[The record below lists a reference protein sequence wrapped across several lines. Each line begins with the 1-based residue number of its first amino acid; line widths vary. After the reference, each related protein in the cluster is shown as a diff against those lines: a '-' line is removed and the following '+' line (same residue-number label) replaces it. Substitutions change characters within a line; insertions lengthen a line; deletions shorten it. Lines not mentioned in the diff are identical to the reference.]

1 MERSPAANAAE
12 PPGEDGG
19 FETGQR
25 RPPRITFSDNSSSL
39 IRCIPNER
47 ATFFVKIDCAEEDE
61 AELLPFKFEW
71 TRGDIPIEN
80 SDRFRITAT
89 SNAVQLAVEHVQ
101 REDAGHYTLFART
114 KSQDVVRRHVE
125 LIVEDRST
133 GDDPPVFLRRLL
145 DLSVKVGTRTRLL
158 TEIRSS
164 TDLKLTWYRND
175 RRVCANDR
183 ITEVNEGT
191 FHYLEISPVTLDDGG
206 QWMLMAENFGG
217 RNSCLGTLNVLVP
230 KAYKAPEFVEELRAV
245 LTEQGTVSLECK
257 VVGVPTPHLRWFK
270 DSKEIK
276 AGDIFA
282 LTANADDP
290 TSLGTYTCEARNCMG
305 VTYSSSKVHVVGR
318 GSREGSLKPADS
330 VASNAPPPI
339 FTNELRDLSLLIGET
354 IILGCQVVVPPWP
367 KSVCWYNAN
376 GRVETGERY
385 KLIEDGLGVY
395 MIEVK
400 PSESCDGG
408 EWKCV
413 VTSFDGSV
421 GITSC
426 TVAMDIPRNYRKPRF
441 MESLRA
447 VLTEEGLVSFECKV
461 VGFPT
466 PVLKWFKDG
475 HELKPGDVYQL
486 TGTNSLGTYCCIAR
500 NCMGETSS
508 TAVLTVEDIQN
519 QLTEEERLVFSQ
531 QSQNQAPKFL
541 TGLKSTDA
549 KINEPFQFKVV
560 VKATPDPILS
570 WFRDELPIDPNERY
584 NHYRGENEEWL
595 LDIRAVEFVD
605 QAEWKCVA
613 VNDFGTSITSCFLK
627 LQIPRHYKKPRFLEC
642 LRAVLTEEG
651 AVNLEC
657 KVIGV
662 PQPALK
668 WYKDGVEL
676 KPGDI
681 HRIISGQDG
690 TCCLGTYT
698 CEARNCM
705 GVVASSASLLGFEDA
720 QKGQQQKSEQLH
732 ENELQRNYSLSTI
745 QEERTSQLY
754 ETPVGDITIDDK
766 GDVSFSFDGKEVSV
780 SLYETPD
787 LTEEE
792 ALKIVEMY
800 ADQISE
806 HVTEHNIVELPPLRF
821 VKETSQSG
829 KLLMEAVVI
838 DISPEYFTVEDDM
851 RTEADMDDISINE
864 ITVHGSS
871 GREDKVDKETEQYVQ
886 QSFDKMEE
894 ELSLSAPIRKRKKSK
909 PTETDEFFSL
919 SKASASGSQGE
930 EETSDLQTFA
940 SAQMSASQKGA
951 SAAQNSP
958 EKDKDSVAPPK
969 RKKSKKPTDSD
980 SSKTTEDEARLQDI
994 SGAVGD
1000 GLLVRPSSHAKAVTD
1015 ENEINKNLIA
1025 LVPLAKLLR
1034 VIENHLTAVENEV
1047 MEQSTMMMTPS
1058 AADQSIA
1065 IIRNIIDPI
1074 KQIESKLRVYSGET
1088 QIDALIQS
1096 MDEDIRRLHMG
1107 LQVIEKCVEIDETG
1121 ATLIQRT
1128 SVCIIDS
1135 VADQMK
1141 RALEEL
1147 KIVSRKFESECLRSQ
1162 IELTADDI
1170 QQGLE
1175 ITQGTIKSQ
1184 ALLQEAQELEAA
1196 KHFSEAVEKMQEVP
1210 DSISFATIS
1219 EANLPSEASALKEI
1233 CQPVAKIQEALERVE
1248 MELSL
1253 EESEEQIY
1261 KKVHQKVLESI
1272 VEPIKQLQSTLQ
1284 AIEDKTESLVGSE
1297 SMEQKIN
1304 MAILDIVTPPLFEL
1318 NKGLEVILNEK
1329 SDSVEG
1335 GMLTVSTVESMVP
1348 PLQEIQ
1354 NGLAQLGQDLESGQ
1368 ANVPQEEHRSEPALD
1383 VADTQKLLQS
1393 FAQAVLHFETNIER
1407 ISPRL
1412 SSNVKIRL
1420 LNLKDELSALIS
1432 TILEKNIT
1440 GHHIELLDRLK
1451 RPVDE
1456 LNYCIR
1462 QTEVKNMT
1470 GSLADLIEPL
1480 SMLQENTQ
1488 KGHGRLLTAREPDQ
1502 QALQTL
1508 DNIRSIIRNVVIDIE
1523 EHEFKILQ
1531 QEIQQDEEQASQ
1543 QQDKSFSALRKVL
1556 ETKVSLEEAVGNIET
1571 LQEALNKISES
1582 PKASERVKTSS
1593 NEAQVYLLRILQIAK
1608 GLATFSEAETTLDV
1622 NEANTTRILFECGKS
1637 FDDLAKALDSPESLT
1652 EIEFLNALNQFGD
1665 IVGQQKQSMDEK
1677 LSIAS
1682 PLSSL
1687 IHVLENLKP
1696 PKASMEDLSTLD
1708 DVSVLKS
1715 AAESLH
1721 TEPEAEPLSAEKPSP
1736 VAVLLSDL
1744 NQGITSV
1751 LSHCEDPDVVSLTGT
1766 GAQQVQEALV
1776 KMQEL
1781 QNSLALVQ
1789 ETNVVEA
1796 AHPLSEASQQGTFAE
1811 ALCSLERCVLQ
1822 VEECLAHSG
1831 VESLT
1836 DLELSKLKTLATP
1849 LRDVRQYCEQID
1861 VQLLENVTDIST
1873 QGDISELKSSGHQQT
1888 VSDHVQEVAVIE
1900 EEPIVEVFDIQQG
1913 VASGIKQLEA
1923 CLEVTQTDANKELQQ
1938 VGQIMEQLK
1947 SDLENIQTALVAD
1960 TAQQETVLAQAEIA
1974 RTMFR
1979 LKESLVHTYESGL
1992 VDSLENVESAFE
2004 DILLSLPILETQLAE
2019 EMFVKIEKAFGNFV
2033 AHCDR
2038 LAAVD
2043 HQQLKSLKKPIE
2055 NLVRSI
2061 GAVATQPTVDVD
2073 KSSAV
2078 VVQLQTSLM
2087 AAFRSL
2093 NEVSEQVGND
2103 VLGGLLKTQS
2113 SLVTVFDFIENNDS
2127 IIRVI
2132 ELLQEI
2138 DSITAELKALC
2149 EIPVEP
2155 TVPIDISVII
2165 ENVLSGKAFL
2175 TEIEEGLQANSP
2187 QCVLLL
2193 DENTED
2199 IAQLE
2204 ATLIQIEK
2212 EILSQPQ
2219 LTQITAKQF
2228 TLIDTLQLQIRNLQ
2242 EKLKKLN
2249 VFLSELQSQSDVSS
2263 PESALDTN
2271 LDNKEGSGSQED
2283 IEPEAKRAKLLE
2295 INQQQVSDTS
2305 VFTQGEHLETTQ
2317 DSKKAKEKESEVQ
2330 KEKQSYE
2337 EKALQG
2343 KSVVDQKEEDGL
2355 KPHPEKTVDPEIQQ
2369 DVKSTFEKEND
2380 DKEVILEALAKKL
2393 SQSLNNIENNEEIKS
2408 IIADSQDILDNIN
2421 DIDKV
2426 SKLIFKLREHIV
2438 HTYDGKPPEEQA
2450 DKELAEEIIES
2461 LFAACPDAT
2470 KQVIQNC
2477 IKEIKTNV
2485 ILTKA
2490 AIQLIDDSN
2499 MFTKPSLLV
2508 PKLVNLER
2516 ISEKTQMELNIDKSS
2531 EKMICL
2537 QQNLMDIFIILDDL
2551 VDKKTETINP
2561 KIEDIKKLLLS
2572 EYDYIEKKQGQL
2584 NTAVVHGK
2592 IEIIT
2597 QKILTICEDFK
2608 DFIEKQNQNNE
2619 ALGIK
2624 EAEEKAEDVV
2634 DHLIEGQKSEIGATD
2649 EKQLKIET
2657 QKQADKDFKQESQ
2670 KTKET
2675 VVAANKISEENIE
2688 ESIKPEIKETET
2700 KLKNAKALEKQILE
2714 EKEIKVEAQKQAD
2727 KDVDQKSQKP
2737 EVTEVV
2743 AEKISEEN
2751 IEESIKPEIKETET
2765 KSQKAEALEKQILEE
2780 KQIEVEA
2787 QKQADKDVNQK
2798 SQKPKVTE
2806 VVAEKISEENIEES
2820 IKPKLK
2826 ETETKSQ
2833 KAEAL
2838 EKQILKEKQM
2848 EVEAQKQADK
2858 DVDQK
2863 SQKPEVTEVVAE
2875 KISEENIEESIK
2887 PEIKETKTKS
2897 QKAEALEKQ
2906 ILEKKQM
2913 ETNAQKQAD
2922 QGLDQKSQK
2931 PEQTEV
2937 VTEKISDENIEKSIN
2952 PEIKETETKSQ
2963 KAEALEKQI
2972 LEEKQMEV
2980 EAQKQADKDVDQKSQ
2995 KPEETEVVT
3004 EKISDE
3010 NIEKSIKP
3018 EIKETETKSQKAEAL
3033 EKQILE
3039 EKQMEVEAQKQ
3050 ADKDVDQKSQKPE
3063 ETEVVAEKIS
3073 EENINESIKPE
3084 IKETETKSQKAEALE
3099 KQILEEKQMEVEA
3112 QKQADKDVDQKS
3124 QKPEVTEVVAEKISE
3139 ENIEES
3145 IKPKLK
3151 ETETKSQKAEAL
3163 EKQILKEKQMEV
3175 EAQKQAD
3182 KDVDQKSQKP
3192 EVTEVVAEKISEEN
3206 IEESIKPEIKETKT
3220 KSQKAEALEKQI
3232 LEKKQ
3237 METNAQKQADQ
3248 GLDQKSQKPEQT
3260 EVVTEKISDENIEKS
3275 INPEIKETE
3284 TKSQKAEALEKQILE
3299 EKQMEVEAQKQADKD
3314 VDQKSQKPEETEVVT
3329 EKISDENIEKSI
3341 KPEIKET
3348 ETKSQKAEALEKQ
3361 ILEEKQ
3367 MEVEAQKQ
3375 ADKDVDQKSQKPE
3388 ETEVVAEK
3396 ISEENINESI
3406 KPEIKETETKS
3417 QKAEALEKQI
3427 LEEKQ
3432 MEVEAQKQANKDV
3445 DQKSQK
3451 PEETEV
3457 VTEKISDEN
3466 IEKSIKPEIKETETK
3481 SQKAEALEKQIL
3493 EEKQMEVE
3501 AQKQA
3506 DKDVD
3511 QKSQKPEETE
3521 VVTEKISDENIEK
3534 SIKPEIK
3541 EMETK
3546 SQKAEALE
3554 KQILEE
3560 KEMEVEAQKQ
3570 ADKDVDQK
3578 SQKSEETDVVAQKI
3592 SEENI
3597 EESIKPVIRETET
3610 KSQKAEALEK
3620 QILEEKQMEVEAQKQ
3635 ADKDVDQKS
3644 QKPEVTDVVAEKIS
3658 EENIN
3663 ESIKPEIKE
3672 TETKS
3677 QKAEALEKQILE
3689 EKQMELEAQ
3698 KQAHKDVDQKS
3709 QKPEVTEVVAEK
3721 ISEENIEESMKP
3733 EIKETE
3739 TKSQKAEAL
3748 KKQILEEKQMEVEAQ
3763 KQANKDVDQKS
3774 QKPEVTEVVA
3784 EKISE
3789 ENIEESIKPEIKE
3802 TETKS
3807 QKAEALEKQ
3816 ILEEKQM
3823 EVEAQKQANKDV
3835 DQKSQK
3841 PEVTEVVAEKTSVE
3855 NIEKSIKPE
3864 IKEVE
3869 TKSQKAEALEKQ
3881 ILEEKQMEVEAQR
3894 HVDKD
3899 VRQNSQQ
3906 REVSEIVVE
3915 KTLQD
3920 KPKKPEMARAV
3931 EKLVLAEKQIE
3942 VEGQTQ
3948 AETALEQKSQ
3958 KTEVTE
3964 VVAEKIYEEKVEDS
3978 KKCETKGSES
3988 KIEKAKS
3995 VEKQVLE
4002 EKKAKSQKE
4011 RLTNLNVIFMKLSQ
4025 EVIPSN
4031 NAILAESQYTINN
4044 LEDIDAVAKLMLK
4057 IRDHIA
4063 YTFTGTKASDQKNKK
4078 LFELFIESLCDAC
4091 PEATEQVMLNY
4102 LKEIRTNVILT
4113 KAAIQLIDDCNMF
4126 TKPSLLIPKLVNL
4139 ERVSNKIQSE
4149 THVDKSSEKMI
4160 SLQQS
4165 LMDIFVILDDLLD
4178 EKTEILKPRIE
4189 QIKTLL
4195 LTEYDY
4201 IEKKEGQ
4208 LHTAVINGKIKVV
4221 TQNILNIIED
4231 LKQLTGEQCQE
4242 SIKEL
4247 ELGKVSQKEIAATD
4261 QISKEIFEESRKA
4274 EKISEEKVEESQKT
4288 EIKDSKT
4295 KSKKAKAS
4303 EKKPIEEEKLEGKN
4317 QKQAEVAADK
4327 KTQKAE
4333 VSEVVAE
4340 NISEEKVE
4348 ESQKAEIKDSEAK
4361 SKKAKASEKKSIEEE
4376 KLEDKNHKQAE
4387 VSADKKAQKADVSE
4401 VVAEKISEDNVE
4413 EIQQPEIKDSEA
4425 KSKKAKALEKKPIE
4439 EEKLEGRNQKQAE
4452 VAADKKAQKA
4462 EVLEVVAE
4470 KISDEMVEESQKTKV
4485 KDSEAKSK
4493 KAKALEKEPIEEEK
4507 LEDKNQKQA
4516 EVAADKKTQKAEV
4529 SDVVAENISE
4539 EKVEESQKTEVKD
4552 SEIKSKKAKAS
4563 EKKPIEEEK
4572 LEDKNQKQV
4581 EVAADKKTQKAEV
4594 SEVVA
4599 EMLSEERVE
4608 ESQKTEIKDSETKS
4622 KKAKASE
4629 KKPIEEDKLEDKN
4642 QKQAEV
4648 AADKKA
4654 QKAEASEVV
4663 AEKISEENVKERQQT
4678 EVKDSEA
4685 KSKKAK
4691 ASEKKPIEEEKLEDK
4706 NQKQAEVAADKK
4718 AQKAEASEVVA
4729 EKISEK
4735 RVEES
4740 QKAEIK
4746 DSEIKSKKAKASEK
4760 KPIEE
4765 EKLEDKN
4772 QKQAEVAADKEAQK
4786 AEVSEVVAEKISEEK
4801 VEERQKTEVKDSEA
4815 KSKKAKASEKKLI
4828 EEEQLEDKNQKQV
4841 EVAAGKKTQKAEVSE
4856 VVAEKISEEKVEKSQ
4871 KTEVKDS
4878 DAKSKKVKASEKKP
4892 IEEEKLDDKN
4902 QKQVEVAA
4910 DKKTQK
4916 AEASEVVAEKI
4927 SEEKMQESQKG
4938 EVKDSDAKSKKAKAS
4953 EKKPIEEEKLED
4965 KNQKQT
4971 EIAADEKNKVNKIDD
4986 VNDGKVER
4994 TTVLDEES
5002 VIPKRKL
5009 YDAEETADSVSFQA
5023 YKSMGSEYKDRK
5035 ESRSAKRK
5043 PTVDIQLTNRN
5054 TASGSDL
5061 KLTCGLSGH
5070 DMSVQWFK
5078 ENCPI
5083 ENGAKYKRT
5092 LNDGLSCLEI
5102 KSVELSDSGIYR
5114 CIASNQNGEVE
5125 TSCLVTIYE
5134 APSSKFGTPPIFT
5147 RNIRDAYHSQGNQ
5160 LTLECKVSGSPKPHI
5175 YWQRDNTL
5183 LPIEG
5188 SKYQY
5193 AEQSDGVKLLTINNF
5208 GSNDSGLYT
5217 CYAESENG
5225 QMKISKFVQAS
5236 DYVRERTTE
5245 KKPIDKVIQ
5254 EIKREESAPA
5264 SASDNAAAK
5273 AKAREAKLRLNLETS
5288 LKAMTIGS
5296 GNKAQLICYVTGIS
5310 EDVHWLRNE
5319 ERVTKDARH
5328 KIYNING
5335 AISLEI
5341 YDARVEDSG
5350 HYRCVVKNSRQ
5361 TVESAGQ
5368 LSVLDQSTGSL
5379 PQSFSSGIT
5388 ESYDAQRNE
5397 IVLSCQV
5404 NGRPNVSWMRD
5415 DHSICN
5421 NRYRAIEEP
5430 GGVRKLIIRNPI
5442 SSDCGIFACYAE
5454 HEDRID
5460 STSTTIKAAD
5470 LKRLINVSQEEITS
5484 ISDYDSSH
5492 WSRSQSHL
5500 SAGTQVNGNGELHR
5514 AGDRVLRSV
5523 GKAKPLFNTL
5533 LHDRTVSEGANLRLV
5548 CAVSGDENTHIE
5560 WLKNHKPLP
5569 RGDNRYQTLY
5579 LNGEASLEIFAAVAD
5594 DSGNY
5599 TCCATND
5606 FGESLTHAQLRV
5618 YKNFKEATLPST
5630 FTQPIRD
5637 TYSLNENELVLDCR
5651 VRGQPRPEIQWVKG
5665 TEPIEA
5671 SEKYKLSDQADG
5683 YAKLTIVNPT
5693 EKDSGIYWCVARNEG
5708 AENKISH
5715 QVDFKG
5721 RQNYSLQK
5729 THGFFH
5735 RDPNKPHFLLPLGNQ
5750 TVCNGGTVAISAEFM
5765 QTSTPIEVK
5774 WLRDRRVVDG
5784 PNVKALADKGV
5795 YTLTIMNAGPEV
5807 EGTYTCRASNAFGRI
5822 ESNVNVDVAVGAEK
5836 DERPPLFLSRPD
5848 TEMKIAVGDPFSLS
5862 FRIAGDPKPKLT
5874 FMKGT
5879 KDITQSDRV
5888 SKEVSDDYTR
5898 FSVQQAQ
5905 ISDSGTYFVVARN
5918 NFGTDRIFV
5927 TVTVNPRARSA
5938 TPTQPRWGLPLDSY
5952 SDTSYFRD
5960 PPGCISTEPLVVDS
5974 GPTHISL
5981 SWGKPVSANSAPVMA
5996 YKVEAWVVG
6005 HEGGAYWRELGLTPI
6020 NSFDA
6025 FNLKANVE
6033 YHFRVT
6039 PKNRYGWGPTVQ
6051 TSSPLQVGGVEC
6063 LPEFVKILPGQAKAL
6078 LGSSFTLQCN
6088 MRGAPRPQVNWFK
6101 DGIQLSSSSERV
6113 KIRQIGSTCALT
6125 IATVSELDSGRY
6137 TCEATNSKGRVS
6149 TFARLQVVSDS
6160 RIYEADSRLKEI
6172 AHGRNVADVGD
6183 SLPIFTMRLRDR
6195 RVQVTYPVRLTCQ
6208 IVGYPV
6214 PEILWYK
6221 DDLPIH
6227 TGRKHLISAE
6237 GQFFTLEIAAT
6248 TLDDSGTYTCLA
6260 KNELGSVSCHCTL
6273 VVDKGIRAYI
6283 SPDFYVPLDPFY
6295 IFREGSEIRLSTKVE
6310 AYPSVGVTW
6319 HRNGMRL
6326 RPSRRLTATL
6336 DSNGFVELII
6346 AEATVRDAGI
6356 YVCVASNVVG
6366 KVETICRVAIE
6377 EEEDKAMAQPRQ
6389 LEIPSIKTDDLPYS
6403 KEPLF
6408 VVKPRSS
6415 EAYEG
6420 DNVIIFCEVVGD
6432 PKPEVVWLRD
6442 FLNPEYYKDAPH
6454 FRRIGE
6460 GPEYRLEIPSAKLD
6474 FTGTYS
6480 VIASN
6485 CHGEAKAVIS
6495 LQIFAKD
6502 ILNKSRMDKVHT
6514 RHGNIETLP
6523 RFVRN
6528 LRNLRCCDGDAI
6540 SLECHVE
6547 ADPEPFI
6554 IWEKD
6559 GHVVPSDR
6567 DYVMSFDGTK
6577 ATLSIPRVYP
6587 EDEGEYTCVAKNS
6600 VGRSLSSACI
6610 IVDVPEEKENML
6622 SRQLT
6627 RPSGLLSAHST
6638 PRSTPRSTPARSFS
6652 PLRLSYRT
6660 SSIDLSGISERRRS
6674 DARNAITAPK
6684 FLAIPYNRV
6693 VEEGDSVRF
6702 QCAIS
6707 GHPTPWATWDKD
6719 GLIVTPTPRIAVKE
6733 IDDLRIIEID
6743 EVSFDDAGL
6752 YRVTLEN
6759 DFGRIE
6765 ATARLDVI
6773 RSSRYSKSPSVR
6785 SVRASSSRRNAHLYR
6800 RIMGPSTA
6808 IGGRMALASG
6818 YRGSSVPSVRFYHN
6832 NVELEES
6839 ERVHILLQEE
6849 QSVALLIVDNVARE
6863 DEGLY
6868 TCIISGDH
6876 DPLISST
6883 AVTFHEPN
6891 AEIPRRR
6898 AVITEPLPEITKSL
6912 EGEVIDLC
6920 CAIDCDEPYSY
6931 VWLRNGE
6938 ILPDSDEFNYIDHG
6952 NGRLCL
6958 RINDAFDIDSGTY
6971 SCQVFT
6977 DSASPWSWSST
6988 CHSDALSMDCSTSGE
7003 LCVLERDLR
7012 RQNEEC
7018 VQLLKS
7024 PLPVVCGTGE
7034 EALFYARVFPC
7045 QAEAEWYLNGQLLAP
7060 SDDSLNMTL
7069 ESYPDGI
7076 RLLRMRDVSTSRSG
7090 EICLQVKHPQ
7100 AESRRIPA
7108 ARTYTTLLVLPAI
7121 RGNSS
7126 GSSLAARS
7134 CILRRP
7140 EDCTA
7145 LIGGHVRL
7153 SVRFEP
7159 FPGTKVVWYKA
7170 CHPIVESSNVTIR
7183 TSGQQSTLY
7192 ITDISAD
7199 DSGKYTVEV
7208 MNDYGVEAS
7217 AASVAV
7223 EGPPE
7228 PPSGQPSVSLGPD
7241 RVAVAWCGPPYDG
7254 GCMITGFIIEMQ
7266 TLGEDCDADN
7276 WQQVTR
7282 VVDTLAYTVKN
7293 LQPQRQYRFRIRAEN
7308 IHGRSEPG
7316 QASELVQITGK
7327 PQRSTA
7333 DASDLFG
7340 QSVSVQSG
7348 GDFKSRFEII
7358 EELGKGRF
7366 GIVYKVQ
7373 ERGQPEQ
7380 LLAAKVIKCIKAH
7393 DRQKVLEEISIMR
7406 SLQHPKLLQLAASF
7420 ESPREIVMVMEYITG
7435 GELFERVVADDFT
7448 LTEMDCILFLRQV
7461 CDGVAY
7467 MHGQSVV
7474 HLDLKPENIMCHTR
7488 TSHQIKII
7496 DFGLAQ
7502 RLDTNAPVRVLFGTP
7517 EFIPPEIIS
7526 YEPIGFKSDMWSVG
7540 VICYVL
7546 LSGLSPFMGDTDV
7559 ETFSNITRA
7568 DYDYDD
7574 EAFDCVS
7581 QEAKDFISQL
7591 LVHRKEDRLTA
7602 QQCLESKWLCQRH
7615 DEHLSNNKICTDK
7628 LKKFII
7634 RRKWQKTGNAIR
7646 ALGRMANLS
7655 VSRRNSAIAMGAL
7668 SSPRPS
7674 ISGLSMLTASAIGM
7688 GMGMSTQ
7695 MSSLH
7700 EEEDDFSAEM
7710 PPVEKRTVLKLR
7722 DKSQCSE
7729 RSDSGYSECSNC
7741 SGAQETLLLS
7751 LAKSKLEA
7759 IAKASSSSLS
7769 VVQDTELHPV
7779 SLELPAKGGEAIMR
7793 SDFTN
7798 TIKMRKKSLEDSAAR
7813 EKPKSK
7819 PQVKPL
7825 CESKLKV
7832 SQLKDRFQASPAPAS
7847 ASASAANKP
7856 PLAFE
7861 PYKIAKVASVGRIS
7875 RTEESGKTGRGTG
7888 ASLPSGATKGRPPQ
7902 ARSMP
7907 SSPLP
7912 QRSATPTRLM
7922 SQRVRE
7928 AAERLAQ
7935 QHTVASAQRQFG
7947 NAKGNGTANASS
7959 NGNGNTAS
7967 TASTETGRESRAR
7980 RLINRFN
7987 NETQHITS

>member
-3050 ADKDVDQKSQKPE
+3050 AD
-3063 ETEVVAEKIS
+3063 
-3073 EENINESIKPE
+3073 
-3084 IKETETKSQKAEALE
+3084 
-3099 KQILEEKQMEVEA
+3099 
-3112 QKQADKDVDQKS
+3112 
-3124 QKPEVTEVVAEKISE
+3124 
-3139 ENIEES
+3139 
-3145 IKPKLK
+3145 
-3151 ETETKSQKAEAL
+3151 
-3163 EKQILKEKQMEV
+3163 
-3175 EAQKQAD
+3175 
-3182 KDVDQKSQKP
+3182 
-3192 EVTEVVAEKISEEN
+3192 
-3206 IEESIKPEIKETKT
+3206 
-3220 KSQKAEALEKQI
+3220 
-3232 LEKKQ
+3232 
-3237 METNAQKQADQ
+3237 
-3248 GLDQKSQKPEQT
+3248 
-3260 EVVTEKISDENIEKS
+3260 
-3275 INPEIKETE
+3275 
-3284 TKSQKAEALEKQILE
+3284 
-3299 EKQMEVEAQKQADKD
+3299 
-3314 VDQKSQKPEETEVVT
+3314 
-3329 EKISDENIEKSI
+3329 
-3341 KPEIKET
+3341 
-3348 ETKSQKAEALEKQ
+3348 
-3361 ILEEKQ
+3361 
-3367 MEVEAQKQ
+3367 
-3375 ADKDVDQKSQKPE
+3375 
-3388 ETEVVAEK
+3388 
-3396 ISEENINESI
+3396 
-3406 KPEIKETETKS
+3406 
-3417 QKAEALEKQI
+3417 
-3427 LEEKQ
+3427 
-3432 MEVEAQKQANKDV
+3432 KDV

>member
-2980 EAQKQADKDVDQKSQ
+2980 EAQKQAD
-2995 KPEETEVVT
+2995 
-3004 EKISDE
+3004 
-3010 NIEKSIKP
+3010 
-3018 EIKETETKSQKAEAL
+3018 
-3033 EKQILE
+3033 
-3039 EKQMEVEAQKQ
+3039 
-3050 ADKDVDQKSQKPE
+3050 
-3063 ETEVVAEKIS
+3063 
-3073 EENINESIKPE
+3073 
-3084 IKETETKSQKAEALE
+3084 
-3099 KQILEEKQMEVEA
+3099 
-3112 QKQADKDVDQKS
+3112 
-3124 QKPEVTEVVAEKISE
+3124 
-3139 ENIEES
+3139 
-3145 IKPKLK
+3145 
-3151 ETETKSQKAEAL
+3151 
-3163 EKQILKEKQMEV
+3163 
-3175 EAQKQAD
+3175 
-3182 KDVDQKSQKP
+3182 
-3192 EVTEVVAEKISEEN
+3192 
-3206 IEESIKPEIKETKT
+3206 
-3220 KSQKAEALEKQI
+3220 
-3232 LEKKQ
+3232 
-3237 METNAQKQADQ
+3237 
-3248 GLDQKSQKPEQT
+3248 
-3260 EVVTEKISDENIEKS
+3260 
-3275 INPEIKETE
+3275 
-3284 TKSQKAEALEKQILE
+3284 
-3299 EKQMEVEAQKQADKD
+3299 
-3314 VDQKSQKPEETEVVT
+3314 
-3329 EKISDENIEKSI
+3329 
-3341 KPEIKET
+3341 
-3348 ETKSQKAEALEKQ
+3348 
-3361 ILEEKQ
+3361 
-3367 MEVEAQKQ
+3367 
-3375 ADKDVDQKSQKPE
+3375 
-3388 ETEVVAEK
+3388 
-3396 ISEENINESI
+3396 
-3406 KPEIKETETKS
+3406 
-3417 QKAEALEKQI
+3417 
-3427 LEEKQ
+3427 
-3432 MEVEAQKQANKDV
+3432 KDV

>member
-2952 PEIKETETKSQ
+2952 
-2963 KAEALEKQI
+2963 
-2972 LEEKQMEV
+2972 
-2980 EAQKQADKDVDQKSQ
+2980 
-2995 KPEETEVVT
+2995 
-3004 EKISDE
+3004 
-3010 NIEKSIKP
+3010 
-3018 EIKETETKSQKAEAL
+3018 
-3033 EKQILE
+3033 
-3039 EKQMEVEAQKQ
+3039 
-3050 ADKDVDQKSQKPE
+3050 
-3063 ETEVVAEKIS
+3063 
-3073 EENINESIKPE
+3073 
-3084 IKETETKSQKAEALE
+3084 
-3099 KQILEEKQMEVEA
+3099 
-3112 QKQADKDVDQKS
+3112 
-3124 QKPEVTEVVAEKISE
+3124 
-3139 ENIEES
+3139 
-3145 IKPKLK
+3145 
-3151 ETETKSQKAEAL
+3151 
-3163 EKQILKEKQMEV
+3163 
-3175 EAQKQAD
+3175 
-3182 KDVDQKSQKP
+3182 
-3192 EVTEVVAEKISEEN
+3192 
-3206 IEESIKPEIKETKT
+3206 
-3220 KSQKAEALEKQI
+3220 
-3232 LEKKQ
+3232 
-3237 METNAQKQADQ
+3237 
-3248 GLDQKSQKPEQT
+3248 
-3260 EVVTEKISDENIEKS
+3260 
-3275 INPEIKETE
+3275 
-3284 TKSQKAEALEKQILE
+3284 
-3299 EKQMEVEAQKQADKD
+3299 
-3314 VDQKSQKPEETEVVT
+3314 
-3329 EKISDENIEKSI
+3329 
-3341 KPEIKET
+3341 PEIKET

>member
-12 PPGEDGG
+12 PPGEDEAP
-19 FETGQR
+19 ETGHR
-25 RPPRITFSDNSSSL
+25 PPPRITFSENSSSL

-61 AELLPFKFEW
+61 PELLPFKFEW
-71 TRGDIPIEN
+71 SRGEIPIEN

-133 GDDPPVFLRRLL
+133 GDDPPVFLRRLP

-183 ITEVNEGT
+183 ITEINEGT

-217 RNSCLGTLNVLVP
+217 RNSCLGNLNVLVP
-230 KAYKAPEFVEELRAV
+230 KAYKTPEFVEELRAV

-305 VTYSSSKVHVVGR
+305 VNYSSSKVHVVGR

-330 VASNAPPPI
+330 VAGNAPPPI
-339 FTNELRDLSLLIGET
+339 FTNELRDMSLLIGET

-367 KSVCWYNAN
+367 KSVCWYNAS
-376 GRVETGERY
+376 GRVETAERY

-400 PSESCDGG
+400 PSESCDAG

-413 VTSFDGSV
+413 VTSFDGSK
-421 GITSC
+421 GISTCS
-426 TVAMDIPRNYRKPRF
+426 VAMDIPRNYRKPRF

-466 PVLKWFKDG
+466 PILKWFKDG

-519 QLTEEERLVFSQ
+519 QLTDEERLVFTEQ
-531 QSQNQAPKFL
+531 NQNQAPKFL

-584 NHYRGENEEWL
+584 NHYRGENEDWL
-595 LDIRAVEFVD
+595 LDIKSVEFVD

-705 GVVASSASLLGFEDA
+705 GIVASSASLLGFEDA
-720 QKGQQQKSEQLH
+720 QRSQQQKSEQLH

-754 ETPVGDITIDDK
+754 ETPVGDITIDEK

-871 GREDKVDKETEQYVQ
+871 GRDGRVDKEIDEYVQ

-940 SAQMSASQKGA
+940 SAQMSASQKPASGA
-951 SAAQNSP
+951 QSSP

-969 RKKSKKPTDSD
+969 RKKSKKPTDTD
-980 SSKTTEDEARLQDI
+980 SSKTTEDDARLQDI

-1000 GLLVRPSSHAKAVTD
+1000 GLMVTPSSHAKAVTD

-1025 LVPLAKLLR
+1025 LVPLAKLLK
-1034 VIENHLTAVENEV
+1034 VIDNHLSAVENEV

-1096 MDEDIRRLHMG
+1096 MDEDIRRLHLG

-1135 VADQMK
+1135 VAEQMK

-1147 KIVSRKFESECLRSQ
+1147 KIVSRKFESECLRAQ

-1196 KHFSEAVEKMQEVP
+1196 KHFSETVEKMQEVP
-1210 DSISFATIS
+1210 DSVSFATIS

-1233 CQPVAKIQEALERVE
+1233 CQPVSKIQEALERVE
-1248 MELSL
+1248 IELSL
-1253 EESEEQIY
+1253 EESEEEIY

-1272 VEPIKQLQSTLQ
+1272 VEPIKQLQNTLQ
-1284 AIEDKTESLVGSE
+1284 SIEDKTESLAGSE
-1297 SMEQKIN
+1297 SIEQKIN

-1318 NKGLEVILNEK
+1318 KKGLEVILSEK
-1329 SDSVEG
+1329 SGSVEG

-1354 NGLAQLGQDLESGQ
+1354 NGLAQLGQELESGHDH
-1368 ANVPQEEHRSEPALD
+1368 VPQEELRSELALG

-1407 ISPRL
+1407 ISARL
-1412 SSNVKIRL
+1412 SPNVKIRL
-1420 LNLKDELSALIS
+1420 LNLKDELSALIGS
-1432 TILEKNIT
+1432 ILEREIT
-1440 GHHIELLDRLK
+1440 GHHVELLDRLK

-1488 KGHGRLLTAREPDQ
+1488 KGHQRLLVAREPDQ

-1508 DNIRSIIRNVVIDIE
+1508 DNIRSLIRNVVIDIE

-1543 QQDKSFSALRKVL
+1543 HQDKSFSALRKVL
-1556 ETKVSLEEAVGNIET
+1556 ETKVSLEEAVANIET

-1608 GLATFSEAETTLDV
+1608 GLATFSESETKLDV

-1637 FDDLAKALDSPESLT
+1637 FADLAKALHTPESLT
-1652 EIEFLNALNQFGD
+1652 ESEFINALNQFGD
-1665 IVGQQKQSMDEK
+1665 IVGQQKDTMDEK

-1687 IHVLENLKP
+1687 IHVLQNLKP
-1696 PKASMEDLSTLD
+1696 PRASMEDLSTLD

-1715 AAESLH
+1715 AAESLP
-1721 TEPEAEPLSAEKPSP
+1721 TDPDAGVPASPKKLST

-1744 NQGITSV
+1744 NQGISSV
-1751 LSHCEDPDVVSLTGT
+1751 LSHSEDPDVVSLSGPA
-1766 GAQQVQEALV
+1766 AQQVQAALV

-1781 QNSLALVQ
+1781 QSSLAVVQ
-1789 ETNVVEA
+1789 ETNLLEA
-1796 AHPLSEASQQGTFAE
+1796 AHSMSEASQQGTFAE

-1822 VEECLAHSG
+1822 VEECMAHSG

-1849 LRDVRQYCEQID
+1849 LHDVRQYCEQID

-1888 VSDHVQEVAVIE
+1888 VSDHIQEVAVVE
-1900 EEPIVEVFDIQQG
+1900 EEPQVDVFDIQQG

-1938 VGQIMEQLK
+1938 VGKIMEQLK
-1947 SDLENIQTALVAD
+1947 SDLENIQIALVTD
-1960 TAQQETVLAQAEIA
+1960 TVQQETVLAQAEIA

-1979 LKESLVHTYESGL
+1979 LKECLVHTYESGL

-2019 EMFVKIEKAFGNFV
+2019 EMFAKIEKAFAKFV
-2033 AHCDR
+2033 AYCERPD
-2038 LAAVD
+2038 AVD
-2043 HQQLKSLKKPIE
+2043 YQKLKTLKQPIE
-2055 NLVRSI
+2055 GLVSSI
-2061 GAVATQPTVDVD
+2061 GTVAAQPTVDVE
-2073 KSSAV
+2073 KSSSV

-2087 AAFRSL
+2087 AAFRGI
-2093 NEVSEQVGND
+2093 NDVSEQISNE

-2113 SLVTVFDFIENNDS
+2113 SLVAVFDFIEGNDNT
-2127 IIRVI
+2127 IRVI
-2132 ELLQEI
+2132 ELLQEM
-2138 DSITAELKALC
+2138 DSITAELKALT
-2149 EIPVEP
+2149 EIHVEP
-2155 TVPIDISVII
+2155 TVPIDIGIII
-2165 ENVLSGKAFL
+2165 ENVSSGKAFL
-2175 TEIEEGLQANSP
+2175 AEIVKGLRSDSPIYNLLIDKYTNEIAELEE
-2187 QCVLLL
+2187 
-2193 DENTED
+2193 
-2199 IAQLE
+2199 
-2204 ATLIQIEK
+2204 TLVQIEN

-2219 LTQITAKQF
+2219 LTQITTKQLA
-2228 TLIDTLQLQIRNLQ
+2228 LIDALQLQISNLQ
-2242 EKLKKLN
+2242 DKLNKLN
-2249 VFLSELQSQSDVSS
+2249 VSFAELQNQSDVSS
-2263 PESALDTN
+2263 PESALETDI
-2271 LDNKEGSGSQED
+2271 DIKEGSGSQED
-2283 IEPEAKRAKLLE
+2283 VEPEAKRPKILE
-2295 INQQQVSDTS
+2295 PDQQLDSYKQPDTQQE
-2305 VFTQGEHLETTQ
+2305 VPKKTVDET
-2317 DSKKAKEKESEVQ
+2317 KKESEAESKLQNQSELSAQ
-2330 KEKQSYE
+2330 KDDQKADKISEQEKQ
-2337 EKALQG
+2337 EK
-2343 KSVVDQKEEDGL
+2343 SE
-2355 KPHPEKTVDPEIQQ
+2355 QQ
-2369 DVKSTFEKEND
+2369 LEKEVNA
-2380 DKEVILEALAKKL
+2380 EVKPTEVEPQKASPETILEALTEKL
-2393 SQSLNNIENNEEIKS
+2393 SQSSNNAMQNEAVKPIMTEC
-2408 IIADSQDILDNIN
+2408 QDILDNIDN
-2421 DIDKV
+2421 IEKV
-2426 SKLIFKLREHIV
+2426 SKSIFKLREHIV
-2438 HTYDGKPPEEQA
+2438 HTYDGKPPEEQTE
-2450 DKELAEEIIES
+2450 KELVEELIES
-2461 LFAACPDAT
+2461 LFEACPEAT
-2470 KQVIQNC
+2470 EHVIQTY
-2477 IKEIKTNV
+2477 IKEIKTNI

-2508 PKLVNLER
+2508 PKLVNLEKL
-2516 ISEKTQMELNIDKSS
+2516 SEKTQSIKNMDKSS
-2531 EKMICL
+2531 KEMISL
-2537 QQNLMDIFIILDDL
+2537 QQNLMDIFIIFDDL
-2551 VDKKTETINP
+2551 LDERTEKINP
-2561 KIEDIKKLLLS
+2561 KIEEIKKILLS
-2572 EYDYIEKKQGQL
+2572 EYDYIEKKDGQL
-2584 NTAVVHGK
+2584 HTAVVNGK
-2592 IEIIT
+2592 IQFIT
-2597 QKILTICEDFK
+2597 EKILNICEDFK
-2608 DFIEKQNQNNE
+2608 EIIESQHKYKDAAE
-2619 ALGIK
+2619 DIK
-2624 EAEEKAEDVV
+2624 KSETEDVV
-2634 DHLIEGQKSEIGATD
+2634 DHSIERNLLEEPQKLEIDTDIKSDKADSLDEYILDNEQLESEKQEDKAVAKESMKPQVSEEVSEKSEVTD
-2649 EKQLKIET
+2649 TEVKSEKALDKQALEEKQLQT
-2657 QKQADKDFKQESQ
+2657 S
-2670 KTKET
+2670 
-2675 VVAANKISEENIE
+2675 
-2688 ESIKPEIKETET
+2688 
-2700 KLKNAKALEKQILE
+2700 
-2714 EKEIKVEAQKQAD
+2714 AQKQAD
-2727 KDVDQKSQKP
+2727 QDVEQKSQKP
-2737 EVTEVV
+2737 EVSQNVAEKISEEKIEEPRKPEVKDTEVKPEAAAALDKQALEEKQLETSAQRQADQDVEQKSQTPEVSEVAAEKISEEKIEEPTKPEVKDTEVRPETAAALDKQALEEKQLETSAQKQADQDVELKSQTPEVSEVV
-2743 AEKISEEN
+2743 AEKISEEK
-2751 IEESIKPEIKETET
+2751 IEEPKKPEVKDTED
-2765 KSQKAEALEKQILEE
+2765 KSEKAEVLDKQALEE
-2780 KQIEVEA
+2780 KELETSA
-2787 QKQADKDVNQK
+2787 QKQADQDVEQKSQKPEVSEVVAEKMSEEKIEEPKKPEVKDTEVKSEKPEIFDKQALEEKELGTSAQKQADQDVGQKSQKPEVSEVVSEKISKEKIEEPKKPEVKDTEDKSEKAAAFDKQALEEKELETSAQKQADQDVEQK
-2798 SQKPKVTE
+2798 SQKPKVSE
-2806 VVAEKISEENIEES
+2806 VVSEKISEEKIEEPK
-2820 IKPKLK
+2820 KPEVKD
-2826 ETETKSQ
+2826 TVDKSE
-2833 KAEAL
+2833 KAEAFDKQVL
-2838 EKQILKEKQM
+2838 EEKEL
-2848 EVEAQKQADK
+2848 ETSAQKQADQ
-2858 DVDQK
+2858 DVEQK
-2863 SQKPEVTEVVAE
+2863 SQKPEVSEVVAE
-2875 KISEENIEESIK
+2875 KMSEEKIEEPK
-2887 PEIKETKTKS
+2887 
-2897 QKAEALEKQ
+2897 
-2906 ILEKKQM
+2906 
-2913 ETNAQKQAD
+2913 
-2922 QGLDQKSQK
+2922 
-2931 PEQTEV
+2931 
-2937 VTEKISDENIEKSIN
+2937 
-2952 PEIKETETKSQ
+2952 
-2963 KAEALEKQI
+2963 
-2972 LEEKQMEV
+2972 
-2980 EAQKQADKDVDQKSQ
+2980 
-2995 KPEETEVVT
+2995 
-3004 EKISDE
+3004 
-3010 NIEKSIKP
+3010 
-3018 EIKETETKSQKAEAL
+3018 
-3033 EKQILE
+3033 
-3039 EKQMEVEAQKQ
+3039 
-3050 ADKDVDQKSQKPE
+3050 
-3063 ETEVVAEKIS
+3063 
-3073 EENINESIKPE
+3073 
-3084 IKETETKSQKAEALE
+3084 
-3099 KQILEEKQMEVEA
+3099 
-3112 QKQADKDVDQKS
+3112 
-3124 QKPEVTEVVAEKISE
+3124 KPEVKDTDVKSEKA
-3139 ENIEES
+3139 
-3145 IKPKLK
+3145 KALDKL
-3151 ETETKSQKAEAL
+3151 T
-3163 EKQILKEKQMEV
+3163 
-3175 EAQKQAD
+3175 
-3182 KDVDQKSQKP
+3182 
-3192 EVTEVVAEKISEEN
+3192 
-3206 IEESIKPEIKETKT
+3206 
-3220 KSQKAEALEKQI
+3220 
-3232 LEKKQ
+3232 
-3237 METNAQKQADQ
+3237 
-3248 GLDQKSQKPEQT
+3248 
-3260 EVVTEKISDENIEKS
+3260 
-3275 INPEIKETE
+3275 
-3284 TKSQKAEALEKQILE
+3284 
-3299 EKQMEVEAQKQADKD
+3299 
-3314 VDQKSQKPEETEVVT
+3314 
-3329 EKISDENIEKSI
+3329 
-3341 KPEIKET
+3341 
-3348 ETKSQKAEALEKQ
+3348 
-3361 ILEEKQ
+3361 
-3367 MEVEAQKQ
+3367 
-3375 ADKDVDQKSQKPE
+3375 
-3388 ETEVVAEK
+3388 
-3396 ISEENINESI
+3396 
-3406 KPEIKETETKS
+3406 
-3417 QKAEALEKQI
+3417 
-3427 LEEKQ
+3427 
-3432 MEVEAQKQANKDV
+3432 
-3445 DQKSQK
+3445 
-3451 PEETEV
+3451 
-3457 VTEKISDEN
+3457 
-3466 IEKSIKPEIKETETK
+3466 
-3481 SQKAEALEKQIL
+3481 
-3493 EEKQMEVE
+3493 
-3501 AQKQA
+3501 
-3506 DKDVD
+3506 
-3511 QKSQKPEETE
+3511 
-3521 VVTEKISDENIEK
+3521 
-3534 SIKPEIK
+3534 
-3541 EMETK
+3541 
-3546 SQKAEALE
+3546 
-3554 KQILEE
+3554 LEE
-3560 KEMEVEAQKQ
+3560 KELEASAQKQ
-3570 ADKDVDQK
+3570 LDQEGK
-3578 SQKSEETDVVAQKI
+3578 SQEDF
-3592 SEENI
+3592 
-3597 EESIKPVIRETET
+3597 IR
-3610 KSQKAEALEK
+3610 
-3620 QILEEKQMEVEAQKQ
+3620 IL
-3635 ADKDVDQKS
+3635 
-3644 QKPEVTDVVAEKIS
+3644 
-3658 EENIN
+3658 N
-3663 ESIKPEIKE
+3663 
-3672 TETKS
+3672 
-3677 QKAEALEKQILE
+3677 
-3689 EKQMELEAQ
+3689 
-3698 KQAHKDVDQKS
+3698 
-3709 QKPEVTEVVAEK
+3709 
-3721 ISEENIEESMKP
+3721 
-3733 EIKETE
+3733 
-3739 TKSQKAEAL
+3739 
-3748 KKQILEEKQMEVEAQ
+3748 
-3763 KQANKDVDQKS
+3763 
-3774 QKPEVTEVVA
+3774 
-3784 EKISE
+3784 
-3789 ENIEESIKPEIKE
+3789 
-3802 TETKS
+3802 
-3807 QKAEALEKQ
+3807 
-3816 ILEEKQM
+3816 
-3823 EVEAQKQANKDV
+3823 
-3835 DQKSQK
+3835 
-3841 PEVTEVVAEKTSVE
+3841 
-3855 NIEKSIKPE
+3855 
-3864 IKEVE
+3864 
-3869 TKSQKAEALEKQ
+3869 
-3881 ILEEKQMEVEAQR
+3881 
-3894 HVDKD
+3894 
-3899 VRQNSQQ
+3899 
-3906 REVSEIVVE
+3906 
-3915 KTLQD
+3915 
-3920 KPKKPEMARAV
+3920 
-3931 EKLVLAEKQIE
+3931 
-3942 VEGQTQ
+3942 
-3948 AETALEQKSQ
+3948 
-3958 KTEVTE
+3958 
-3964 VVAEKIYEEKVEDS
+3964 
-3978 KKCETKGSES
+3978 
-3988 KIEKAKS
+3988 
-3995 VEKQVLE
+3995 
-4002 EKKAKSQKE
+4002 E
-4011 RLTNLNVIFMKLSQ
+4011 RLTALSQ
-4025 EVIPSN
+4025 AVGSTCDY
-4031 NAILAESQYTINN
+4031 ILTESYEIVNC
-4044 LEDIDAVAKLMLK
+4044 LEDAVGVAKLLLK
-4057 IRDHIA
+4057 LRDHIVHT
-4063 YTFTGTKASDQKNKK
+4063 YDGKTEKDVKDKE
-4078 LFELFIESLCDAC
+4078 LFESFIETLC
-4091 PEATEQVMLNY
+4091 EASVEAAEKVKLNY
-4102 LKEIRTNVILT
+4102 LKEIKTNVILT
-4113 KAAIQLIDDCNMF
+4113 KATIKLIDDCNMF
-4126 TKPSLLIPKLVNL
+4126 TKPSLLIPKLLNL
-4139 ERVSNKIQSE
+4139 ERVAVKIQSE

-4165 LMDIFVILDDLLD
+4165 LMDIFVILDDFLD
-4178 EKTEILKPRIE
+4178 DETEILKPKIE
-4189 QIKTLL
+4189 NIKTTLL
-4195 LTEYDY
+4195 SDYDY
-4201 IEKKEGQ
+4201 IEKKDEP
-4208 LHTAVINGKIKVV
+4208 LLTAVISGKIKVV
-4221 TQNILNIIED
+4221 SQNILTIIEE
-4231 LKQLTGEQCQE
+4231 LKQLTEKHDQNLQGAKADKSQE
-4242 SIKEL
+4242 A
-4247 ELGKVSQKEIAATD
+4247 LGSEIVS
-4261 QISKEIFEESRKA
+4261 
-4274 EKISEEKVEESQKT
+4274 EKFTEEKAEESQKK
-4288 EIKDSKT
+4288 EVKDSEAKP
-4295 KSKKAKAS
+4295 KKAKVL
-4303 EKKPIEEEKLEGKN
+4303 EKKSIEEEKLDEKKV
-4317 QKQAEVAADK
+4317 KQAESTIDNQY
-4327 KTQKAE
+4327 QKAQ
-4333 VSEVVAE
+4333 VSEIV
-4340 NISEEKVE
+4340 SEKIMQEKAE
-4348 ESQKAEIKDSEAK
+4348 ESQKEVVKDSEAK
-4361 SKKAKASEKKSIEEE
+4361 PKKAKVLEKKSIEEEKLDEKKEKQAESTIDNKSQKVQVSEIVSEKITEEKAEESQKEEVKDSEAKPKKAKVSEKKSIEEE
-4376 KLEDKNHKQAE
+4376 KLEEKKETQTK
-4387 VSADKKAQKADVSE
+4387 SAVDKKSEKAKVSE
-4401 VVAEKISEDNVE
+4401 IVSEKVTQE
-4413 EIQQPEIKDSEA
+4413 
-4425 KSKKAKALEKKPIE
+4425 KA
-4439 EEKLEGRNQKQAE
+4439 
-4452 VAADKKAQKA
+4452 
-4462 EVLEVVAE
+4462 
-4470 KISDEMVEESQKTKV
+4470 EESQK
-4485 KDSEAKSK
+4485 E
-4493 KAKALEKEPIEEEK
+4493 
-4507 LEDKNQKQA
+4507 
-4516 EVAADKKTQKAEV
+4516 
-4529 SDVVAENISE
+4529 
-4539 EKVEESQKTEVKD
+4539 
-4552 SEIKSKKAKAS
+4552 
-4563 EKKPIEEEK
+4563 
-4572 LEDKNQKQV
+4572 
-4581 EVAADKKTQKAEV
+4581 
-4594 SEVVA
+4594 
-4599 EMLSEERVE
+4599 
-4608 ESQKTEIKDSETKS
+4608 
-4622 KKAKASE
+4622 
-4629 KKPIEEDKLEDKN
+4629 
-4642 QKQAEV
+4642 
-4648 AADKKA
+4648 
-4654 QKAEASEVV
+4654 
-4663 AEKISEENVKERQQT
+4663 

-4685 KSKKAK
+4685 KPKKAK
-4691 ASEKKPIEEEKLEDK
+4691 VLEKKSIEEEKLDEK
-4706 NQKQAEVAADKK
+4706 KEKPAESTIDNKSQK
-4718 AQKAEASEVVA
+4718 AQVSEIVS
-4729 EKISEK
+4729 EKITEEK
-4735 RVEES
+4735 AEES
-4740 QKAEIK
+4740 QKK
-4746 DSEIKSKKAKASEK
+4746 
-4760 KPIEE
+4760 
-4765 EKLEDKN
+4765 
-4772 QKQAEVAADKEAQK
+4772 
-4786 AEVSEVVAEKISEEK
+4786 
-4801 VEERQKTEVKDSEA
+4801 EVKDSEA
-4815 KSKKAKASEKKLI
+4815 KPKKAKVSEKKSI
-4828 EEEQLEDKNQKQV
+4828 EEEKLEEKKDTQTESAINNKSQKAQVSEIVSEKVTEEKADESQKEEVKDSEAKPKKAKVSEKKSIEEEKLEEKKETRTESAIDNKSQKAQVSEIVSEKVTQEKAHESQKEEVKDSEAKPNKAKVSEKKSIEEEKLDEKKEKQAESTIDNQSQKAQVSEIVSEKVTQEKAEESQKKEVKDSEAKPKKANVLEKSIEEEKLDERKEKQAESTIDIKSQKAKVSEKVTEEKADESQKEEVKDSEAKPKKAKVSEKKSIEEEKLEEKKETQTESTIDNKSQKAQVSEIVSEKVTQEKAQESQTEEVKDSEAKPKKAKVSEKKSIEEEKLDEKKEKQAESTIDNQSQKAQVSEIVSEKVTQEKAEESQKKEVKDSEAKPKKANVLEKSIEEEKLDERKEKQAESTIDIKSQKAKVSEKVTEEKADESQKEEVKDSEAKPKKAKVSEKKSIEEEKLEEKKETRTESAIDNKSQKAQVSEIVSEKVTQEKAQESQKEEVKDSEAKPKKAKVSEKKSIEEEKLDEKKVKQAESTTDNQYQKAQVSEIVSEKITQEKAEESQKKEVKDSEAKPKKAKVLEKKSIEEEKLDKKKEKQAQSAID
-4841 EVAAGKKTQKAEVSE
+4841 EKSQKAEVSE
-4856 VVAEKISEEKVEKSQ
+4856 KITEEKAEESRKA
-4871 KTEVKDS
+4871 EVKDS
-4878 DAKSKKVKASEKKP
+4878 
-4892 IEEEKLDDKN
+4892 
-4902 QKQVEVAA
+4902 
-4910 DKKTQK
+4910 
-4916 AEASEVVAEKI
+4916 
-4927 SEEKMQESQKG
+4927 ES
-4938 EVKDSDAKSKKAKAS
+4938 KSKKAKVS
-4953 EKKPIEEEKLED
+4953 EKKSASEPENTKVVEVVSDNISEEKSAEIKTLEIKESEAKSKKSTVQEMKTVVD
-4965 KNQKQT
+4965 EIRGIREQKPDGK
-4971 EIAADEKNKVNKIDD
+4971 ADDEKSKVFASVPVKLEAEKTDQL
-4986 VNDGKVER
+4986 GAMKP
-4994 TTVLDEES
+4994 TVLDENLL
-5002 VIPKRKL
+5002 VAKRKPHE
-5009 YDAEETADSVSFQA
+5009 AEQTADSISLQA
-5023 YKSMGSEYKDRK
+5023 YKSMDSEYKDRK

-5070 DMSVQWFK
+5070 EMNVQWFK
-5078 ENCPI
+5078 DKCPI
-5083 ENGAKYKRT
+5083 ENGAKYRRT

-5102 KSVELSDSGIYR
+5102 KSAELSDSGIYR

-5147 RNIRDAYHSQGNQ
+5147 RNIRDAYHSQANQ

-5183 LPIEG
+5183 LPVEG
-5188 SKYQY
+5188 TKYQY
-5193 AEQSDGVKLLTINNF
+5193 EEQSDGVKLLTINNF

-5236 DYVRERTTE
+5236 DYVRERIAE

-5254 EIKREESAPA
+5254 EIKRDETSSVAA
-5264 SASDNAAAK
+5264 NDTAAAK

-5288 LKAMTIGS
+5288 LKTMTIGS
-5296 GNKAQLICYVTGIS
+5296 GNKAQLICYVTGII
-5310 EDVHWLRNE
+5310 EDVHWLRND

-5368 LSVLDQSTGSL
+5368 LSVLDQSTGKL
-5379 PQSFSSGIT
+5379 PESFSSGII
-5388 ESYDAQRNE
+5388 ESYDDQRNE

-5404 NGRPNVSWMRD
+5404 IGRPNVSWMRD

-5421 NRYRAIEEP
+5421 NRYRTVEEP
-5430 GGVRKLIIRNPI
+5430 GGVRKLVIRNPI

-5454 HEDRID
+5454 HEHRID
-5460 STSTTIKAAD
+5460 STSITIKAAD
-5470 LKRLINVSQEEITS
+5470 LKRLINVSQEEIPS
-5484 ISDYDSSH
+5484 IGDHDSTP

-5500 SAGTQVNGNGELHR
+5500 SAGSQVNGNGELHR

-5523 GKAKPLFNTL
+5523 GKGKPLFHTL
-5533 LHDRTVSEGANLRLV
+5533 LHDRTVSEGANLRLL

-5569 RGDNRYQTLY
+5569 RGDNRYQTLF

-5594 DSGNY
+5594 DSGHY
-5599 TCCATND
+5599 TCCASND
-5606 FGESLTHAQLRV
+5606 FGESLSHSQLRV
-5618 YKNFKEATLPST
+5618 YKHFQEAPLPST

-5651 VRGQPRPEIQWVKG
+5651 VRGQPRPEIQWIKG
-5665 TEPIEA
+5665 TEPIEGN
-5671 SEKYKLSDQADG
+5671 EKYKLSDQADG
-5683 YAKLTIVNPT
+5683 YAKLVIVNPT

-5721 RQNYSLQK
+5721 RQHYSLEK

-5750 TVCNGGTVAISAEFM
+5750 TVCNGGTVAISAQFM
-5765 QTSTPIEVK
+5765 ETSTPIEVK

-5784 PNVKALADKGV
+5784 PNVKALADRGV

-5981 SWGKPVSANSAPVMA
+5981 SWGKPASANSAPVMA

-6025 FNLKANVE
+6025 FNLKPNVE

-6221 DDLPIH
+6221 DDQLIH
-6227 TGRKHLISAE
+6227 TDKKHLISAE

-6248 TLDDSGTYTCLA
+6248 SLDDSGTYTCLA
-6260 KNELGSVSCHCTL
+6260 RNELGSVSCHCTL

-6377 EEEDKAMAQPRQ
+6377 EEENKVVAPQRS

-6454 FRRIGE
+6454 FRRIGD

-6622 SRQLT
+6622 SRQLA

-6660 SSIDLSGISERRRS
+6660 SSIDLSAVAERRRS

-6702 QCAIS
+6702 QCAIA

-6743 EVSFDDAGL
+6743 EVTFDDAGL

-6832 NVELEES
+6832 DVELEAS
-6839 ERVHILLQEE
+6839 ERVHILLQD
-6849 QSVALLIVDNVARE
+6849 SMALLLVDNVTRE
-6863 DEGLY
+6863 DEGQY

-6883 AVTFHEPN
+6883 TVTFHDPN
-6891 AEIPRRR
+6891 TTIPRRR

-6920 CAIDCDEPYSY
+6920 CSIDCDEPYSY

-6977 DSASPWSWSST
+6977 SSDINDSTSDSNPNCSSISSG
-6988 CHSDALSMDCSTSGE
+6988 CDCSSSGE

-7012 RQNEEC
+7012 GQDEEC
-7018 VQLLKS
+7018 VQLLKT
-7024 PLPVVCGTGE
+7024 PLPVVCAAGE

-7045 QAEAEWYLNGQLLAP
+7045 DAEADWYLNGQLLAQA
-7060 SDDSLNMTL
+7060 DDSLNMTL
-7069 ESYPDGI
+7069 ESYPENGI
-7076 RLLRMRDVSTSRSG
+7076 RLLRMRDVTASRSG

-7108 ARTYTTLLVLPAI
+7108 TRTYTSLLVLPAI

-7126 GSSLAARS
+7126 SSSSSLAARS
-7134 CILRRP
+7134 CISTRP

-7153 SVRFEP
+7153 SVRYEP
-7159 FPGTKVVWYKA
+7159 FPGTQVIWYKA
-7170 CHPIVESSNVTIR
+7170 CHPIVEGSNVTIR
-7183 TSGQQSTLY
+7183 TTSQQSTLY

-7208 MNDYGVEAS
+7208 MNDYGVEAA

-7254 GCMITGFIIEMQ
+7254 GCMLTGFIIEMQ
-7266 TLGEDCDADN
+7266 TIGQDGDEDS
-7276 WQQVTR
+7276 WQLVTR
-7282 VVDTLAYTVKN
+7282 VVDSLAYTVKN
-7293 LQPQRQYRFRIRAEN
+7293 LQPQMQYRFRVRAEN
-7308 IHGRSEPG
+7308 VHGRSAPG
-7316 QASELVQITGK
+7316 QASELVQITNR
-7327 PQRSTA
+7327 PQRTA
-7333 DASDLFG
+7333 SDASDHFG
-7340 QSVSVQSG
+7340 RTTVSVQSG

-7380 LLAAKVIKCIKAH
+7380 LLAAKVIKCIKSQ

-7502 RLDTNAPVRVLFGTP
+7502 RLDTKAPVRVLFGTP

-7591 LVHRKEDRLTA
+7591 LVHRKEERLTA
-7602 QQCLESKWLCQRH
+7602 QQCLESKWLSQRP
-7615 DEHLSNNKICTDK
+7615 DDNLSNNKICTDK

-7655 VSRRNSAIAMGAL
+7655 VSRRNSAIAMGVL

-7674 ISGLSMLTASAIGM
+7674 ISGLGMLTASAIG
-7688 GMGMSTQ
+7688 GGTSSQ
-7695 MSSLH
+7695 MTSLH
-7700 EEEDDFSAEM
+7700 EEEDDFSGEM

-7759 IAKASSSSLS
+7759 IAKASTMPA
-7769 VVQDTELHPV
+7769 VVHDDTEHSV
-7779 SLELPAKGGEAIMR
+7779 TLELPTKGEAIMR

-7825 CESKLKV
+7825 LCESKLKV
-7832 SQLKDRFQASPAPAS
+7832 SQLKDRFQVSPAPAS

-7861 PYKIAKVASVGRIS
+7861 SYKIAKVASVGRIS
-7875 RTEESGKTGRGTG
+7875 RTEESGRNGRGACSST
-7888 ASLPSGATKGRPPQ
+7888 PSGSSKGKPPQ
-7902 ARSMP
+7902 VRSMP

-7935 QHTVASAQRQFG
+7935 QHTVASARRQFG
-7947 NAKGNGTANASS
+7947 NGKGTGIGTGTGTGNGNGNSNGNS
-7959 NGNGNTAS
+7959 NGNGNGNTAE
-7967 TASTETGRESRAR
+7967 TANRESRAR